1 MELRSY
7 TPDLSHRNRLE
18 KLLQENISSPD
29 VLDAIFQLIQKDKE
43 ESLKASLHTLP
54 EELQGTGIVP
64 SIAPVAEEPMRKR
77 CKVAG
82 NHQVILSRNYQLEC
96 QQHQGKNK
104 ENKLSVC
111 QIFVEAV
118 KEAKQQLLNDGKV
131 LVQPLKSWLYR
142 AGKVVQC
149 IETCHQGS
157 IEEFVEANTGIA
169 LSKFTV
175 CSCGIEHNAVFA
187 QAKK

>member
-1 MELRSY
+1 
-7 TPDLSHRNRLE
+7 LE